1 MKIFYKNNGAVTIFL
16 ILILVPVLAL
26 SGIFVE
32 ISRVELAKPLLT
44 SSADLALN
52 TALTNY
58 DSKLKDYYG
67 LMGSAQKTSDTLDVA
82 QEYFKNCI
90 NSQIVDEDYLDNCW
104 KKVSSVVNNGAE
116 LIGRDSIITTEAE
129 TISNL
134 LLLEIPELTVKGVDN
149 ANLSNPV
156 FLKSQIVEFMKYRA
170 PIEIVTGL
178 FEELKGQADYLKNL
192 KKDEQLQKK
201 EQVTYEAENE
211 LLQRLYDIYCKVDEY
226 NDLGINE
233 SYLEGMAQTMSS
245 LEDQYKTFHN
255 HAIKRYINTESE
267 NDFYEKS
274 KASFTLPVPETVA
287 ITSWTKSDVEKYLY
301 RGVKSFEKDGIL
313 NRIEQFETKYEDLD
327 VGLNKVGVYK
337 LLNAKGL
344 DEIDKLQLCFQTYQK
359 RGIPDLVSNYGRTRT
374 NLYTKSSIISQIY
387 QAVQKDTD
395 GLKAEL
401 EAEAINI
408 YDKMDEVDIV
418 NKLEFN
424 NVTNE
429 YELLEKVYSYYQKF
443 ESKNIMFNTKTDGA
457 AYIMGIWSEVVF
469 DGNLR
474 EELHGVFGPE
484 NNDAVAVHNIY
495 CDLVEY
501 VDKIQKA
508 KDCIDEIKKLIS
520 GKTGEKSLHEL
531 AQTYAADLNDWQGS
545 AGYETAEGSFCKT
558 SKERADEKRT
568 QQMIS
573 KEQIDKF
580 QERINGVDSF
590 LAGAKKNITE
600 ETKYGDT
607 AVYNIAELSD
617 DLAEAA
623 GRLVTAKDIEG
634 KVTINAL
641 NNLADTTFSFTKGT
655 TTLTPP
661 ENGHPDLEKNKPD
674 LYQYMQEHFKDAET
688 TKNDDKGKNK
698 YNKYK
703 EKSKKNENMN
713 DDTTGETDV
722 ISEITSLTAA
732 DYPSGFNDTA
742 DSVGLLDAI
751 LNLVSQLS
759 QDPTGTLKDARDTLY
774 VTEYCMDMFSYASYE
789 NEMKYDYMKSK
800 DIKLNEL
807 AKLSTQIS
815 TGELINNLANQAG
828 IKDTVNQLA
837 QNQDTTVT
845 ANKTLTN
852 QPINDTNNYA
862 YQREIE
868 YILFGKDNKENIKTI
883 KQQLF
888 KVRYTMNLIPGY
900 MLFWDDKTITSISKG
915 ISAATSGIIP
925 EPLVRVVMI
934 LALIGIESNND
945 VKLLL
950 EGVPVK
956 LLKTGNNVTE
966 AEWVYSVENI
976 FGNDMAAYGA
986 SSGSNPKG
994 GQKVNAF
1001 RLQYSDYLTLLL
1013 YFQLSA
1019 SDNTKVNA
1027 VYKRIGDVI
1036 QANMAEKVYKDSSNK
1051 FKLSNC
1057 ITQFSLDYS
1066 AVVKPL
1072 VFNLGI
1078 YNGYNVET
1086 LLNDKKWRT
1095 IKGSMVRGY

>member
-32 ISRVELAKPLLT
+32 ISRVELAKPLIT

-67 LMGSAQKTSDTLDVA
+67 LMGSAQNTSDTLDVA

-90 NSQIVDEDYLDNCW
+90 NSQIVDEDYLDQCW
-104 KKVSSVVNNGAE
+104 EKVSTIVNNGAE

-170 PIEIVTGL
+170 PVEIVTGL

-201 EQVTYEAENE
+201 EQATYEAENE
-211 LLQRLYDIYCKVDEY
+211 LLQRLYDIYCKVQEY
-226 NDLGINE
+226 NGLGINAA
-233 SYLEGMAQTMSS
+233 YLNEISKTMNS
-245 LEDQYKTFHN
+245 LEEQYKTFHN
-255 HAIKRYINTESE
+255 HAIKRYINIDTKLE
-267 NDFYEKS
+267 NDFYKKS

-418 NKLEFN
+418 DKLEFN

-443 ESKNIMFNTKTDGA
+443 ESKNIMFNTKTDRA
-457 AYIMGIWSEVVF
+457 AYYIMGIWSEVVF

-484 NNDAVAVHNIY
+484 NNDVVALDNIY

-520 GKTGEKSLHEL
+520 GKTGEKSLHKL

-545 AGYETAEGSFCKT
+545 AGYETAEGSFCKR
-558 SKERADEKRT
+558 SKERADEKKT

-573 KEQIDKF
+573 ADQIDKF
-580 QERINGVDSF
+580 LERINGIDSF
-590 LAGAKKNITE
+590 LTGVRNNIAQ
-600 ETKYGDT
+600 ETKYKKT
-607 AVYNIAELSD
+607 TVYSISDLSKLARAAE
-617 DLAEAA
+617 
-623 GRLVTAKDIEG
+623 VTAENIEG
-634 KVTINAL
+634 KITINEL
-641 NNLADTTFSFTKGT
+641 NALADSTFSFTKGT
-655 TTLTPP
+655 TSLVPA
-661 ENGHPDLEKNKPD
+661 ENNHPDLEKSKTD
-674 LYQYMQEHFKDAET
+674 LYQYMQDHFKDAET
-688 TKNDDKGKNK
+688 TKNDAKGKEK
-698 YNKYK
+698 YNQYK
-703 EKSKKNENMN
+703 NASEKNGSMG
-713 DDTTGETDV
+713 DDKTGETDA
-722 ISEITSLTAA
+722 ISEITGLTAA
-732 DYPSGFNDTA
+732 DYPSGFENKA

-751 LNLVSQLS
+751 LNLVTDLS
-759 QDPTGTLKDARDTLY
+759 KDATGTLKNARDTLY
-774 VTEYCMDMFSYASYE
+774 VTEYCMNMFSYASYE
-789 NEMKYDYMKSK
+789 NEMKYDYMKTH
-800 DIKLNEL
+800 DIQLNSL
-807 AKLSTQIS
+807 AGLSTKIS
-815 TGELINNLANQAG
+815 SGDLINTLVNESTV
-828 IKDTVNQLA
+828 KDTINQLA
-837 QNQDTTVT
+837 QNEDTTVT

-852 QPINDTNNYA
+852 KPINDTNNYA
-862 YQREIE
+862 YEREIE
-868 YILFGKDNKENIKTI
+868 YILFGKENAENIKSI

-900 MLFWDDKTITSISKG
+900 MLFWNDNIIKG
-915 ISAATSGIIP
+915 IAAGVSSATSGIIP

-934 LALIGIESNND
+934 LALVGIESNND

-966 AEWVYSVENI
+966 AEWVYSVDN
-976 FGNDMAAYGA
+976 FFSGDMSTYGVT
-986 SSGSNPKG
+986 SGSNPEQN
-994 GQKVNAF
+994 QKVDAF
-1001 RLQYSDYLTLLL
+1001 RMQYSDYLTLLL
-1013 YFQLSA
+1013 YFQLSS
-1019 SDNTKVNA
+1019 SDDTKVNT

-1036 QANMAEKVYKDSSNK
+1036 QSNMAEKVYKDSSDK

-1057 ITQFSLDYS
+1057 ITQFSLNYS

-1078 YNGYNVET
+1078 YNGYGVEA
-1086 LLNDKKWRT
+1086 LLSDKKWRT
-1095 IKGSMVRGY
+1095 IQGNMVRGY

>member
-32 ISRVELAKPLLT
+32 ISRVELAKPLIT

-90 NSQIVDEDYLDNCW
+90 NSQIVDEDYLDQCW
-104 KKVSSVVNNGAE
+104 EKVSTIVNNGAE

-149 ANLSNPV
+149 ANLANPV

-170 PIEIVTGL
+170 PVEIVTGL

-201 EQVTYEAENE
+201 EQATYEAENE
-211 LLQRLYDIYCKVDEY
+211 LLQRLYDIYCKVQEY
-226 NDLGINE
+226 NGLGINAA
-233 SYLEGMAQTMSS
+233 YLNEISKTMNS
-245 LEDQYKTFHN
+245 LEEQYKTFHN
-255 HAIKRYINTESE
+255 HAIKRYINIDTKLE
-267 NDFYEKS
+267 NDFYKKS

-418 NKLEFN
+418 DKLEFN

-443 ESKNIMFNTKTDGA
+443 ESKNIMFNTKTDRA
-457 AYIMGIWSEVVF
+457 AYYIMGIWSEVVF

-484 NNDAVAVHNIY
+484 NNDVVALDNIY

-520 GKTGEKSLHEL
+520 GKTGEKSLHKL

-545 AGYETAEGSFCKT
+545 AGYETAEGSFCKR
-558 SKERADEKRT
+558 SKERADEKKT

-573 KEQIDKF
+573 ADQIDKF
-580 QERINGVDSF
+580 LERINGIDSF
-590 LAGAKKNITE
+590 LTGVRNNIAQ
-600 ETKYGDT
+600 ETKYKKT
-607 AVYNIAELSD
+607 TVYSISDLSKLARAAE
-617 DLAEAA
+617 
-623 GRLVTAKDIEG
+623 VTAENIEG
-634 KVTINAL
+634 KITINEL
-641 NNLADTTFSFTKGT
+641 NALADSTFSFTKGT
-655 TTLTPP
+655 TSLVPA
-661 ENGHPDLEKNKPD
+661 ENNHPDLEKSKTD
-674 LYQYMQEHFKDAET
+674 LYQYMQDHFKDAET
-688 TKNDDKGKNK
+688 TKNDAKGKEK
-698 YNKYK
+698 YNQYK
-703 EKSKKNENMN
+703 
-713 DDTTGETDV
+713 
-722 ISEITSLTAA
+722 
-732 DYPSGFNDTA
+732 
-742 DSVGLLDAI
+742 
-751 LNLVSQLS
+751 
-759 QDPTGTLKDARDTLY
+759 
-774 VTEYCMDMFSYASYE
+774 
-789 NEMKYDYMKSK
+789 
-800 DIKLNEL
+800 
-807 AKLSTQIS
+807 
-815 TGELINNLANQAG
+815 
-828 IKDTVNQLA
+828 
-837 QNQDTTVT
+837 
-845 ANKTLTN
+845 
-852 QPINDTNNYA
+852 
-862 YQREIE
+862 
-868 YILFGKDNKENIKTI
+868 
-883 KQQLF
+883 
-888 KVRYTMNLIPGY
+888 
-900 MLFWDDKTITSISKG
+900 
-915 ISAATSGIIP
+915 
-925 EPLVRVVMI
+925 
-934 LALIGIESNND
+934 
-945 VKLLL
+945 
-950 EGVPVK
+950 
-956 LLKTGNNVTE
+956 
-966 AEWVYSVENI
+966 
-976 FGNDMAAYGA
+976 
-986 SSGSNPKG
+986 
-994 GQKVNAF
+994 NA
-1001 RLQYSDYLTLLL
+1001 
-1013 YFQLSA
+1013 
-1019 SDNTKVNA
+1019 
-1027 VYKRIGDVI
+1027 
-1036 QANMAEKVYKDSSNK
+1036 
-1051 FKLSNC
+1051 
-1057 ITQFSLDYS
+1057 
-1066 AVVKPL
+1066 
-1072 VFNLGI
+1072 
-1078 YNGYNVET
+1078 
-1086 LLNDKKWRT
+1086 
-1095 IKGSMVRGY
+1095 